1 MYLPLIISRLR
12 LPKTQA
18 MVFVQT
24 KDGKFIAVRDADE
37 KFYSL
42 PGGGCYMDETD
53 EECARREVREE
64 AQ

>member
-1 MYLPLIISRLR
+1 
-12 LPKTQA
+12 